1 MEVDSGDVRV
11 RELLAVLVGGVTVR
25 AFSLRDEASAS
36 TGPTGNTSQFWFDLD
51 TLRLCVDKR
60 RPSLVEKHEGTV
72 IPRGLYVRDV
82 SVVQRARASSSTE
95 EDAGLEFIVIGT
107 EDAFVLHAPSSSSR
121 DWFVE
126 RLVLLVEEINGAD
139 EARSRVVPRILLQD
153 AGERQHIEWER
164 MRLLLQVGIEVNL
177 HRNGVITPSILRL
190 SGRDQKTWALG
201 VFSRDKSSI
210 WVRLWDAVLGRNA
223 LSPLALMSIVEV
235 RARGLSKEFV
245 RTAWV
250 SESNSACSLSLIGP
264 AACLCLSS
272 ASSATAEQLRSQ
284 LLDFISAVQ
293 SGLV

>member
-1 MEVDSGDVRV
+1 MEVDLGDVRV

-36 TGPTGNTSQFWFDLD
+36 TGPTGNTSQFWLDLD

-60 RPSLVEKHEGTV
+60 RPSLVEKQEGTV

-82 SVVQRARASSSTE
+82 SVVQRARASTE

-126 RLVLLVEEINGAD
+126 RLVLLVEEINGVE

-177 HRNGVITPSILRL
+177 HRNGVITPSYLRL
-190 SGRDQKTWALG
+190 SGRDQKSWALG

-210 WVRLWDAVLGRNA
+210 WVRLWDAVLGRRSSS
-223 LSPLALMSIVEV
+223 SPLALMSIVEV

-272 ASSATAEQLRSQ
+272 VSSATAEQLRSQ